1 MNPASV
7 ISLIS
12 IAEQLAM
19 IIAREVNASNT
30 AEEQVAWT
38 AAQQFYL
45 QGLNALKAKV
55 EATPVPA
62 A

>member
-1 MNPASV
+1 MNPDSV
-7 ISLIS
+7 IKLIS

-19 IIAREVNASNT
+19 IIAQEVTASDT
-30 AEEQVAWT
+30 AEEQIAWT

-55 EATPVPA
+55 ESTPVPA
-62 A
+62 